1 MKLQTTGSLQVHGF
15 RRKIK
20 TGNMKLMLKDPQD
33 KTAPEFY
40 MKDAQKKFW
49 RKLSSAERK
58 KTIKKADIQC
68 QKSDFYGTFQGEC
81 RACTGTFQKQRKGYR
96 TDRIRDAPFS
106 AQENPIQTDRGQDI
120 REEKRT
126 EARVENQPIIGQ
138 AGTEKTKGENASV
151 NVGETQN
158 NPRIFQTQMGWNDNI
173 SRKNIEKVGNNPIS
187 ADETHI
193 AVKAAKETARIVKQ
207 NFSAAMRKE
216 EEERKFNY
224 EAILTEEGSIKSIS
238 VHSEEMGIQK
248 AVSAMIAAIAVVM
261 QAAFSAIL
269 PFLMVILLV
278 ISLLAGILSFLFGG
292 VSSGYAKANVSAECE
307 QYRPLVTEY
316 AAKYGM
322 QNYVELLLAVMMQ
335 ESGGLLPDV
344 MQAAEGGFNTRYPH
358 VPNGIPDP
366 EYSIECG
373 VQELK
378 RALELAGC
386 QGPTDMEHIK
396 LALQGYNYGEGY
408 ITWALSHYNG
418 YSEENAAEFSDMM
431 AAKMGWSAYG
441 DKKYV
446 EHVLRYYTVVSG
458 GFADTPA
465 GGMSIPL
472 YDQKD
477 YPDVPFGGG
486 SIATSGCAPT
496 SFAMVASYLLGRQ
509 VTPVDAMRWCGNA
522 YYVPGIGTGWDY
534 FYGAASYFGIR
545 IIEETMDPQRVLQA
559 LAAGK
564 PVISSQNPGLFTGRG
579 HFIVLRGVT
588 ADGKVLINDP
598 NDSPGKNYAS
608 REFDM
613 LREVNATSAK
623 YWIFD
628 R

>member
-1 MKLQTTGSLQVHGF
+1 MQSLYWNISRNKEKDTGQTGSG
-15 RRKIK
+15 
-20 TGNMKLMLKDPQD
+20 ML
-33 KTAPEFY
+33 
-40 MKDAQKKFW
+40 
-49 RKLSSAERK
+49 R
-58 KTIKKADIQC
+58 
-68 QKSDFYGTFQGEC
+68 
-81 RACTGTFQKQRKGYR
+81 
-96 TDRIRDAPFS
+96 FS

-126 EARVENQPIIGQ
+126 EIRGENQPIIGQ
-138 AGTEKTKGENASV
+138 AGTEKTKSENASA

-158 NPRIFQTQMGWNDNI
+158 NPRIFQTQIGWNDNI
-173 SRKNIEKVGNNPIS
+173 SRKNTEKVGNNPIS

-216 EEERKFNY
+216 EEERKFNC

-238 VHSEEMGIQK
+238 VHSEEMGIQR

-261 QAAFSAIL
+261 QAAFFCYSAVSDGHSAGDFSACGN
-269 PFLMVILLV
+269 PFLFIRRC
-278 ISLLAGILSFLFGG
+278 
-292 VSSGYAKANVSAECE
+292 SSGYAKANVSAECE
-307 QYRPLVTEY
+307 QYRSLVTEY

-322 QNYVELLLAVMMQ
+322 QDYVELLLAVMMQ

-477 YPDVPFGGG
+477 YPDVPFGRRVYRYKRM
-486 SIATSGCAPT
+486 CADFLCNGRFV
-496 SFAMVASYLLGRQ
+496 SFRQAGHPGRCNEMVRKRLLCTWDRNRMGLFF
-509 VTPVDAMRWCGNA
+509 M
-522 YYVPGIGTGWDY
+522 VP
-534 FYGAASYFGIR
+534 
-545 IIEETMDPQRVLQA
+545 
-559 LAAGK
+559 
-564 PVISSQNPGLFTGRG
+564 PVISGSGL
-579 HFIVLRGVT
+579 
-588 ADGKVLINDP
+588 
-598 NDSPGKNYAS
+598 
-608 REFDM
+608 
-613 LREVNATSAK
+613 
-623 YWIFD
+623 
-628 R
+628 

>member
-1 MKLQTTGSLQVHGF
+1 MKLQTTGNLQVRGF
-15 RRKIK
+15 QRKIK
-20 TGNMKLMLKDPQD
+20 AGSMKLMLSHPQD
-33 KTAPEFY
+33 RADPEFY
-40 MKDAQKKFW
+40 MKDRQKKFW
-49 RKLSSAERK
+49 RKLSLAEKK
-58 KTIKKADIQC
+58 KTIKKADVQC
-68 QKSDFYGTFQGEC
+68 RRSSYGAGQSSCGISTGISRKQK
-81 RACTGTFQKQRKGYR
+81 KGYSQ
-96 TDRIRDAPFS
+96 IRDAPVFIRKDS
-106 AQENPIQTDRGQDI
+106 GYTDSVQIDRKEDMPEIRRENRNPRTDA
-120 REEKRT
+120 ERT
-126 EARVENQPIIGQ
+126 ERTNNSVDV
-138 AGTEKTKGENASV
+138 GENKNS
-151 NVGETQN
+151 Q
-158 NPRIFQTQMGWNDNI
+158 QTFCGQIGWNSDTYA
-173 SRKNIEKVGNNPIS
+173 KNTEKVGNADFSSI
-187 ADETHI
+187 DETHV

-207 NFSAAMRKE
+207 NFQAAMKKE
-216 EEERKFNY
+216 EEERNFNC
-224 EAILTEEGSIKSIS
+224 EAILTEEAKNIS

-261 QAAFSAIL
+261 QAAFSAFL
-269 PFLMVILLV
+269 PFLTVIMLV
-278 ISLLAGILSFLFGG
+278 ISLLAGILSFLLGG
-292 VSSGYAKANVSAECE
+292 VSCGYAKANVSAECE
-307 QYRPLVTEY
+307 RYRPMVTEY

-322 QNYVELLLAVMMQ
+322 QDYVELLLAVMMQ

-458 GFADTPA
+458 WFADTPA

-509 VTPVDAMRWCGNA
+509 VTPIDAMRWCGNT

-534 FYGAASYFGIR
+534 FYGAASHFGIR
-545 IIEETMDPQRVLQA
+545 IIEETTDPQRVLQA

-588 ADGKVLINDP
+588 ADGKVLVNDP

-613 LREVNATSAK
+613 LREVDATNAD

>member
-1 MKLQTTGSLQVHGF
+1 M
-15 RRKIK
+15 
-20 TGNMKLMLKDPQD
+20 N
-33 KTAPEFY
+33 
-40 MKDAQKKFW
+40 
-49 RKLSSAERK
+49 
-58 KTIKKADIQC
+58 
-68 QKSDFYGTFQGEC
+68 
-81 RACTGTFQKQRKGYR
+81 
-96 TDRIRDAPFS
+96 
-106 AQENPIQTDRGQDI
+106 
-120 REEKRT
+120 
-126 EARVENQPIIGQ
+126 VE
-138 AGTEKTKGENASV
+138 
-151 NVGETQN
+151 ETQN
-158 NPRIFQTQMGWNDNI
+158 NPRIFQTQIGWNDNV

-322 QNYVELLLAVMMQ
+322 QDYVELLLAVMMQ

-378 RALELAGC
+378 ERWSLPDARSYRYGTYQTGTAG
-386 QGPTDMEHIK
+386 
-396 LALQGYNYGEGY
+396 L
-408 ITWALSHYNG
+408 
-418 YSEENAAEFSDMM
+418 
-431 AAKMGWSAYG
+431 
-441 DKKYV
+441 
-446 EHVLRYYTVVSG
+446 
-458 GFADTPA
+458 
-465 GGMSIPL
+465 
-472 YDQKD
+472 
-477 YPDVPFGGG
+477 
-486 SIATSGCAPT
+486 
-496 SFAMVASYLLGRQ
+496 
-509 VTPVDAMRWCGNA
+509 
-522 YYVPGIGTGWDY
+522 
-534 FYGAASYFGIR
+534 
-545 IIEETMDPQRVLQA
+545 
-559 LAAGK
+559 
-564 PVISSQNPGLFTGRG
+564 
-579 HFIVLRGVT
+579 
-588 ADGKVLINDP
+588 
-598 NDSPGKNYAS
+598 
-608 REFDM
+608 
-613 LREVNATSAK
+613 
-623 YWIFD
+623 
-628 R
+628 